1 MIRIVMLLS
10 LVLCTAACAIPAYEP
25 EPVTPQQWQERQD
38 RIARQQ
44 AERDRLCAITRPDD
58 PRHDQLCNSIPQDR
72 P

>member
-1 MIRIVMLLS
+1 MIRAVLLVS
-10 LVLCTAACAIPAYEP
+10 LVLGSAACTLPAYEP

-44 AERDRLCAITRPDD
+44 AERDRLCALTKADD
-58 PRHDQLCNSIPQDR
+58 PRRDQFCYSTPRDR